1 MLISKLLVANR
12 GEIARRVMRTASSMG
27 IHTVAVYAEPDA
39 AAPFVAEADDAEALG
54 GRTAAETYLD
64 VDLLLAAAR
73 RTGADAV
80 HPGYG
85 FLSENAGFAQAVI
98 DAGLIWVGPPPDVI
112 ASMGDKLSAKGLMEE
127 AGVPVLPSV
136 EITADLD
143 VVAAAE
149 QIGFPVLVKASAG
162 GGGKGMRVVER
173 AAGVIDAVAAA
184 RREAASAFGDDTVFL
199 ERYLTGTRHVEIQ
212 ILADGHGNVVHCFE
226 RECSIQRRHQKVI
239 EESPSPAVDGELR
252 ARMGAAAVT
261 AAERIG
267 YENAGTVEFL
277 LAEDGSFHFLEVN
290 TRLQVEHPVTEA
302 VIGRDLVRD
311 QLLIAQGEPLEFTQ
325 DDLAIR
331 GHAVEARVYAEDP
344 ERDFLP
350 ATGTVLAW
358 QPPSEPSVRVDSGV
372 ETGSEV
378 GIEFDPMLAK
388 VIAHAP
394 TRVEAARRLA
404 LALERTRIQGLVT
417 NRDFLVATLRH
428 DEFLAGNTTTD
439 FIDSI
444 EPDRAR
450 RVDPD
455 DLRSAAIAAALTA
468 QEWRRRNATTLRSF
482 RSGWRNSVMPDER
495 VVYRHGDDEITVHY
509 RAQRDGTFDVTA
521 AGGVSSVVLHRLD
534 GDVLDLEID
543 GHRLITTVHRHGMR
557 WWVHGHGGDV
567 SLDELSRFP
576 EPEAEAVAGGL
587 TAPMPGQVLATD
599 CGVGDVV
606 EEGQLLVLLEAMK
619 MEHRIVAPFDGV
631 VSELRVSA
639 GDQVGTDDM
648 LVVIDVAQNEESIRN
663 ETSIQNDE
671 PGGDDT

>member
-1 MLISKLLVANR
+1 MTDKLISRLLVANR
-12 GEIARRVMRTASSMG
+12 GEIARRVMRTAASMG
-27 IHTVAVYAEPDA
+27 IHTVAVYADPDA
-39 AAPFVAEADDAEALG
+39 AAPFVSEADDAEALG

-64 VDLLLAAAR
+64 VDLILAAAD
-73 RTGADAV
+73 RTDADAV

-112 ASMGDKLSAKGLMEE
+112 AAMGDKLSAKRLMEE
-127 AGVPVLPSV
+127 AGVPVLPSIEV
-136 EITADLD
+136 TDRLD
-143 VVAAAE
+143 VIAAATE
-149 QIGFPVLVKASAG
+149 IGFPILVKASAG
-162 GGGKGMRVVER
+162 GGGKGMRVVDAPEDVGE
-173 AAGVIDAVAAA
+173 AIAGA

-239 EESPSPAVDGELR
+239 EEAPSAAVGEELR

-261 AAERIG
+261 AAKKIG

-277 LAEDGSFHFLEVN
+277 LAGDGSFHFLEVN

-311 QLLIAQGEPLEFTQ
+311 QLLVAQGAPLEFSQ
-325 DDLAIR
+325 DDISIT
-331 GHAVEARVYAEDP
+331 GCAVEARVYAEDP
-344 ERDFLP
+344 ARDFLP

-358 QPPSEPSVRVDSGV
+358 QPPHEPMVRVDSGV

-388 VIAHAP
+388 VIAYAP
-394 TRVEAARRLA
+394 TRVEAARKLA
-404 LALERTRIQGLVT
+404 LALERTRIQGVVT

-428 DEFLAGNTTTD
+428 PEFLAGNTTTE
-439 FIDSI
+439 FIESI
-444 EPDRAR
+444 DPARAR
-450 RVDPD
+450 HVAAD

-468 QEWRRRNATTLRSF
+468 QEWRRREASTLQSF

-495 VVYRHGDDEITVHY
+495 VVFRHGDDEIAVEY
-509 RAQRDGTFDVTA
+509 RARRDGTFAVTA
-521 AGGVSSVVLHRLD
+521 AGHLSSVVLHRLD
-534 GDVLDLEID
+534 DDVLDLDVD
-543 GHRLITTVHRHGMR
+543 GHRLITTVHRHGTR
-557 WWVHGHGGDV
+557 WWVHGHGGDIA
-567 SLDELSRFP
+567 LDELPRFP
-576 EPEAEAVAGGL
+576 EPEAEVVAGGL
-587 TAPMPGQVLATD
+587 TAPMPGQVLATE
-599 CGVGDVV
+599 CAVGDSV

-631 VSELRVSA
+631 VGELRVAA

-648 LVVIDVAQNEESIRN
+648 LVVIDAPQAVDDES
-663 ETSIQNDE
+663 
-671 PGGDDT
+671 GGGA